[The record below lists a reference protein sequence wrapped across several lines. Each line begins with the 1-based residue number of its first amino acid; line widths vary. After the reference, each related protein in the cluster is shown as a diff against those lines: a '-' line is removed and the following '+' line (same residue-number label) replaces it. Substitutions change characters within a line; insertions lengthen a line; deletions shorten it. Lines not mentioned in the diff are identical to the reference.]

1 LTPVSIYP
9 VAGLPEIGRGAPLAT
24 LILDGIERLGMSLEA
39 ADVIVITQKVV
50 SKAEGRVRRLDEVQP
65 SARAREIASR
75 IAYDPRHV
83 EVILSESVRVVRE
96 APRVLITETR
106 HGFVC
111 ANAGVDRSNTGGV
124 ELVVL
129 LPERP
134 DDSARQ
140 LRDAFVAAS
149 RVDVGVV
156 ISDSFGRPWREGQV
170 NVAIGAAGVM
180 ALRDYRGERDPDGY
194 ELQGTELGVVDEVAS
209 AAELVMGKL
218 DRVPVALI
226 RGAAVAGGGRVR
238 DLLRDP
244 ATDLFR

>member
-1 LTPVSIYP
+1 LRPVSIYP
-9 VAGLPEIGRGAPLAT
+9 VPGLPEIGRDAPLAA
-24 LILDGIERLGMSLEA
+24 LILDGVNALGMSLEA
-39 ADVIVITQKVV
+39 ADIVVITQKVV
-50 SKAEGRVRRLDEVQP
+50 SKVEGRVRRLDEVQP

-111 ANAGVDRSNTGGV
+111 ANAGVDRSNTGGAD
-124 ELVVL
+124 LVVL

-134 DDSARQ
+134 DESARR

-170 NVAIGAAGVM
+170 NVAIGAAGVL
-180 ALRDYRGERDPDGY
+180 ALRDYRGERDLDGY
-194 ELQGTELGVVDEVAS
+194 QLQGTELGVVDELAS

-226 RGAAVAGGGRVR
+226 RGVSVSGEGRVR

-244 ATDLFR
+244 ASDLFR

>member
-1 LTPVSIYP
+1 MNAVSIYP
-9 VAGLPEIGRGAPLAT
+9 ITGLPEVGKGALLAPLIVDA
-24 LILDGIERLGMSLEA
+24 LNNLKISLEPD
-39 ADVIVITQKVV
+39 DVLVITQKIV
-50 SKAEGRVRRLDEVQP
+50 SKAEGHAVSLTDVHP
-65 SARAREIASR
+65 SPRAVELAHR
-75 IAYDPRHV
+75 IGYDPRHV

-111 ANAGVDRSNTGGV
+111 ANAGVDRSNTGGS

-134 DDSARQ
+134 DESARELREQ
-140 LRDAFVAAS
+140 LQRQTGVE
-149 RVDVGVV
+149 VGVV

-170 NVAIGAAGVM
+170 NVAIGSSGVQPR
-180 ALRDYRGERDPDGY
+180 RDYRGSHDPDGY
-194 ELQGTELGVVDEVAS
+194 ELQGTELAVVDELAS

-226 RGAAVAGGGRVR
+226 RGAALSGEGSVR
-238 DLLRDP
+238 DLLRTP
-244 ATDLFR
+244 STDLFR